1 MEVDN
6 IANFFSIMAIICG
19 ISLRGPQ
26 VYKIYTTNPLSVNE
40 LSTDTMILS
49 IVMNSCILFYMIRN
63 TEKMDQYGHQD
74 WIKELQENQKRF
86 ETQLKDLNEGS
97 DLPDDTTD
105 TMKNYG

>member
-49 IVMNSCILFYMIRN
+49 IVMNSCILFYMIIHL
-63 TEKMDQYGHQD
+63 KPSLSKLLISQLF
-74 WIKELQENQKRF
+74 EL
-86 ETQLKDLNEGS
+86 LK
-97 DLPDDTTD
+97 
-105 TMKNYG
+105 

>member
-49 IVMNSCILFYMIRN
+49 IVMNSCILFYMIIHSQYPMIAYCSIMILL
-63 TEKMDQYGHQD
+63 ELLLIYMKGSHGKMKKSSSQTNLL
-74 WIKELQENQKRF
+74 EM
-86 ETQLKDLNEGS
+86 
-97 DLPDDTTD
+97 DTV
-105 TMKNYG
+105 